1 MSLEVRGVGQTL
13 GLLYGQLEDALR
25 PVLGGLRWRV
35 TLSEEGAWFR
45 GGSGGGTRGAGWE
58 VRLSRRESIAL
69 LVAASLGY
77 LVVLAAVWILRRP
90 LKVLLRLQDLH
101 NLLLCTFS
109 LVCFVFALRMMVV
122 EGHFSSL
129 RAAVCQPIRDP
140 AFELLSLLFLL
151 SKFWEW
157 FDTVLLIVKGSE
169 VRFLHVLHHMTTAV
183 LYAVDHTFPSSIKY
197 GVMVNAL
204 VVSGRFPSSS
214 ILSSPT
220 SPGPHCVW
228 LAGWLAGFSV
238 FLCTRSTRSCT
249 PTTTV
254 RSPNGSGTASPR
266 CRSSSSCSLSL
277 FTLAYT
283 GSTTATAACTRT
295 GTSSSRPTRSSGATW
310 SCSSTSTSR
319 SSSGPS

>member
-1 MSLEVRGVGQTL
+1 VQQQQLQPAAAPPALHCARAAAAAAAGRPGGPRRSLGCARAGALAPLRERSSSACQAAAKQLRTTMSLEVRGVGETL
-13 GLLYGQLEDALR
+13 GVLYGQLEDALR

-35 TLSEEGAWFR
+35 TLSEEGAWCR
-45 GGSGGGTRGAGWE
+45 GGSGGGARGAGWE
-58 VRLSRRESIAL
+58 VRLSQQESIAL

-77 LVVLAAVWILRRP
+77 LVVLAAVWVLRRP
-90 LKVLLRLQDLH
+90 LQVLLRLQDLH

-204 VVSGRFPSSS
+204 VVSGRFP
-214 ILSSPT
+214 
-220 SPGPHCVW
+220 
-228 LAGWLAGFSV
+228 
-238 FLCTRSTRSCT
+238 
-249 PTTTV
+249 
-254 RSPNGSGTASPR
+254 
-266 CRSSSSCSLSL
+266 CSLL
-277 FTLAYT
+277 VLLLVVEPDL
-283 GSTTATAACTRT
+283 TRT
-295 GTSSSRPTRSSGATW
+295 LW
-310 SCSSTSTSR
+310 
-319 SSSGPS
+319 